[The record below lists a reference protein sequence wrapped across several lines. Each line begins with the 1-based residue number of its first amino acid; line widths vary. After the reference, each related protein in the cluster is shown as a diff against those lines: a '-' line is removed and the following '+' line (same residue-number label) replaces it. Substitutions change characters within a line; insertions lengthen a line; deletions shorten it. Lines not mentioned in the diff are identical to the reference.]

1 MEKSSAIHIREISEN
16 KYKSNS
22 KILKESSYLSRSCK
36 LKLMNLEM
44 RNSDLIKHLIGFD
57 FNKVTS
63 GAKRMCKN

>member
-1 MEKSSAIHIREISEN
+1 MREISEN

-36 LKLMNLEM
+36 LKLMNLEL

-63 GAKRMCKN
+63 GDNGCEKN